1 MILGI
6 DASNIRIGGG
16 ITHLVE
22 LLRAADPIVHGFSR
36 VIVWSSQAT
45 LSQID
50 ERSWL
55 VKAGS
60 PLLNKNLPHRIFWQ
74 RFRLAELAKTSGCNL
89 LFVPGGSY
97 AGDFS
102 PVVTMSRN
110 MLPFE
115 WREMRRYGWAPLT
128 LRNLM
133 LRCTQTRTFRR
144 ADGLIFL
151 TDYARRVVLP
161 LTGGTSAKV
170 ATIPHGVDESFI
182 CPPREQLPIA
192 SFTPDNPFRIIY
204 VSIIEV
210 YKHQW
215 HVARAVARLR
225 EEGWPVILELAGPS
239 YPPALRRLNETLR
252 SVDPAGEIVNY
263 LGAVPYPELPGL
275 YRRADLGL
283 FASSCE
289 NMPNIL
295 LEIMASGLPIACSN
309 RGPMPEILGSGGVYF
324 DPEDPEQIAEA
335 IRKLIASPDLRAEKA
350 GDGFARSKEYSW
362 TRCARETFA
371 FLARVADRRLT
382 EN

>member
-6 DASNIRIGGG
+6 DASNIRFGGG
-16 ITHLVE
+16 VTHLVE
-22 LLRAADPIVHGFSR
+22 LLRAADPPASGFSR
-36 VIVWSSQAT
+36 VIVWGGRGT
-45 LSQID
+45 LGRLED
-50 ERSWL
+50 RDWL
-55 VKAGS
+55 IKAS
-60 PLLNKNLPHRIFWQ
+60 EPLLNKNLAGRIFWQ
-74 RFRLAELAKTSGCNL
+74 RFQLSRMARDNECDL

-97 AGDFS
+97 AGDFR

-115 WREMRRYGWAPLT
+115 WREMRRYGWSLLT

-133 LRCTQTRTFRR
+133 LRYTQARTFRR

-151 TDYARRVVLP
+151 TDYARSVVLP

-170 ATIPHGVDESFI
+170 ATIPHGVDESFV
-182 CPPREQLPIA
+182 CPTREQLPIT
-192 SFTPDNPFRIIY
+192 SFTPENPFRILY

-225 EEGWPVILELAGPS
+225 EEGWPVILELAGPA

-252 SVDPAGEIVNY
+252 REDPVGEIVHY
-263 LGAVPYPELPGL
+263 LGAVPYPELPEL
-275 YRRADLGL
+275 YRRADLVL

-295 LEIMASGLPIACSN
+295 LEGMASGLPIACSN

-350 GDGFARSKEYSW
+350 GDGFARAKEYSW

-371 FLARVADRRLT
+371 FLARVAARRRT
-382 EN
+382 ET